1 MEIFVWFRCDPDVEM
16 ARQDN
21 AFYTYNEAKISGL
34 AAIMSGVAMTINH
47 LGTIS
52 PARNTLLAKAQNIRM
67 RNARPFL
74 CEPDVWPDTF
84 EGTIDGKRAV
94 AAVNTGDTVRILSM
108 EELGLP
114 QNCIDLLDEKKI
126 PGELCLAPHDA
137 VLLIAE

>member
-1 MEIFVWFRCDPDVEM
+1 
-16 ARQDN
+16 
-21 AFYTYNEAKISGL
+21 
-34 AAIMSGVAMTINH
+34 
-47 LGTIS
+47 
-52 PARNTLLAKAQNIRM
+52 M

-74 CEPDVWPDTF
+74 CEPDVRPGTF
-84 EGTIDGKRAV
+84 EGTIDEKRAV